1 MISLNAAWVHPCILS
16 SPFMSVPSLQPKEG
30 SKFNQKMS
38 RFSYLLILALLG
50 AVQSVI
56 CGETAAESKE
66 QIILFFRESRLKCD
80 DPNSELVDWYN
91 QDIYRKMDQV
101 ENESNRDAKD
111 ILIGEIN
118 EMIYLKQLE
127 DLKPEVETVLQAL
140 DHMLPSCIQSKP
152 IRESIGKLKSFYEKD
167 QTLGAELLLRIKAR
181 AVDKKLTTVDLV
193 KTLYKLRDQWIPL
206 GLLTKVLDST

>member
-1 MISLNAAWVHPCILS
+1 MISLNAAWVHPYILS
-16 SPFMSVPSLQPKEG
+16 SPFRSLPSLQPKEG
-30 SKFNQKMS
+30 SEFNQKMS

-80 DPNSELVDWYN
+80 NPNSELVDWYN
-91 QDIYRKMDQV
+91 EDIYRKMDEV

-118 EMIYLKQLE
+118 EMIYLKE
-127 DLKPEVETVLQAL
+127 KDDSKPEAEIVLQAL
-140 DHMLPSCIQSKP
+140 NHMLPSCIQSKP
-152 IRESIGKLKSFYEKD
+152 IHEAIAKLKSFYEKD
-167 QTLGAELLLRIKAR
+167 QTLGSVLLLRIKER

-193 KTLYKLRDQWIPL
+193 KTLFKLRDQWIPL
-206 GLLTKVLDST
+206 GLLTMVLKST